1 MAITTYLS
9 IITLNISGLN
19 ALIKRPR
26 VTECIKKKTRTMHT
40 LPTRGPLKIKRHT
53 QTKCKVIEK
62 DISCKS
68 KLEKGRVAKLIS
80 DTDFKTMVRTK
91 DKEGIS

>member
-1 MAITTYLS
+1 
-9 IITLNISGLN
+9 
-19 ALIKRPR
+19 
-26 VTECIKKKTRTMHT
+26 MHT

-62 DISCKS
+62 DILCKC
-68 KLEKGRVAKLIS
+68 KLEKARVAKLIS